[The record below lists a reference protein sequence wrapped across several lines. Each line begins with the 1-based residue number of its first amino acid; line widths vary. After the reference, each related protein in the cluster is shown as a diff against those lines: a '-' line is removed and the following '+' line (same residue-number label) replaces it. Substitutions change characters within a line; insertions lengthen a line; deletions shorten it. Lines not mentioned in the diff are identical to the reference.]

1 MADPET
7 MQSRPPLE
15 TNTTRQ
21 ARNVPIGAYV
31 VDQVEYVAEDTA
43 VDKERDLYVVDTT
56 DASVTVTLPALST
69 VASGKAY
76 TFYKPV
82 AANNL
87 VIEGYDTEQIEGAA
101 NETRSAQYSVVT
113 IRKVQIGTATF
124 AWMLVKADLAAGSI
138 ADDAVGNAQLAD
150 DAVDSPQIADG
161 AVDPVHL
168 ASVAITPAADAAA
181 AILNTTTEMNL
192 TVTAAGNVAISTTS
206 SVAGQEILLRAVAV
220 AGGGSYTLVTTGGTL
235 TLNSTGET
243 ALVKRNAANNAWLV
257 VSLTSQVSAGAPATV
272 V

>member
-7 MQSRPPLE
+7 MQTRPPLE
-15 TNTTRQ
+15 TVSTRQ
-21 ARNVPIGAYV
+21 ARGVPIGAYV
-31 VDQVEYVAEDTA
+31 VDQVEYVSEDA
-43 VDKERDLYVVDTT
+43 DVDKERDLYVVDTT
-56 DASVTVTLPALST
+56 DASVTVTLPQLST
-69 VASGKAY
+69 VAVGKAF

-87 VIEGYDTEQIEGAA
+87 VIDGYDTEQIEGAN
-101 NETRSAQYSVVT
+101 NETRSAQYAVVT
-113 IRKVQIGTATF
+113 VRKVQTGAATY

-150 DAVDSPQIADG
+150 DAVDSPQIAD
-161 AVDPVHL
+161 ASVDPVHI
-168 ASVAITPAADAAA
+168 AAVAITPAADAAA

-206 SVAGQEILLRAVAV
+206 SVAGQTILLRAVAV
-220 AGGGSYTLVTTGGTL
+220 AGGGSYTLAVTGGTL

-243 ALVKRNAANNAWLV
+243 ALVRRNAANSAWLV
-257 VSLTSQVSAGAPATV
+257 ASLTNQVAGGALATV